1 MSPREGQARHQR
13 VLRQA
18 GRRGRACKPYRT
30 RHVVISLCIMTVCI
44 MFGVISS
51 MIVILIIIIDN
62 IIIIII
68 ISSSSS
74 SSSIMLHVMWCSY
87 CSIMVTSRID
97 GA

>member
-51 MIVILIIIIDN
+51 MIVIIIIIIIDN
-62 IIIIII
+62 IIIII
-68 ISSSSS
+68 SS